1 MKNVKRIISILLVV
15 SMLVCSNLTVFAS
28 ESLNYYYVEKEMQTE
43 SRIQA
48 NGRIQTK
55 TIWDFIDIAMA
66 GASWYDVI
74 KDPSLKNVGWAI
86 LDTAAIAPLVP
97 SSKWV
102 REGSKYTIPISE
114 LKKLASTPSGKN
126 KLLKS
131 LKVTKA
137 TSKLNE
143 AAELAKNYKLTEGTY
158 QYHIV
163 KDHGY
168 NSIKQNKSKFYKTFD
183 IKKGIKD
190 TLLGDSKISDNT
202 DGRAGYIF
210 KKTYSQPIGVSS
222 NGKTPFKVLKV
233 VLSRDGYVIT
243 AYPVNK

>member
-1 MKNVKRIISILLVV
+1 MKNVKRIISILLAV

-43 SRIQA
+43 SRMQT

-66 GASWYDVI
+66 GASWYTLI
-74 KDPSLKNVGWAI
+74 QEPSLKNVGWAI

-114 LKKLASTPSGKN
+114 LKKLASTSSGRN
-126 KLLKS
+126 KLLKA

-158 QYHIV
+158 KYHILQ
-163 KDHGY
+163 DHGY

-183 IKKGIKD
+183 IKRGIRD

-202 DGRAGYIF
+202 ASRTGYIF
-210 KKTYSQPIGVSS
+210 KKTYPHPIGVSS
-222 NGKTPFKVLKV
+222 NGKTPLNVLKV
-233 VLSRDGYVIT
+233 VLSPEGYVIT